1 MENLMS
7 MFGAENLDPA
17 SINAQQVIIRE
28 IFRSAEG
35 ERALTLGHVLKVYDT
50 TIAKHGICATDLAGI
65 QIYRALLQWGRKDTG
80 KPQANART
88 PLEPILPDAV
98 CGRSNSLPVQAHKAR
113 PTSDA
118 VTLQADIP
126 PVQSTTGLQQP
137 PPLVSVP
144 VVPAQSSPTP
154 QRTRKPSHVGG
165 EEFEP
170 VVGEAK
176 ATPEE
181 PLTAVASTPA
191 QRALG
196 GESTAAN
203 LKNAPAIGND
213 PGPDLVDLLPTAS
226 ALVSTSTLPFRSTEE
241 ASTSQPRPQ
250 AGLGDDAMAILAD
263 AFGYRKSLARAVGAW
278 QSALQ
283 DERELVLELR
293 RKQALGYWFRRTRS
307 DLAERAADLESRSSQ
322 RRRTLKLG
330 VARWQLCLMAR
341 RSFRHTFARLQGLQ
355 GRRCL
360 HLAYGSWLLAVNSA
374 KERLAHATR
383 LTRCRVLQG
392 CWTALR
398 AYSQQRQLM
407 ALYRSWADVHWLR
420 SRMTAAWQA
429 WLRWFRKRGK
439 VVAMRSEPQLLA
451 AWCWLRVHAGAEPHR
466 QRLPPGSGHSQQRT
480 WWWAPA
486 VDLLFGPAPFEIHP
500 HHMQAVQLTVLRG
513 FVSALLKKMFSCWQ
527 MQAQVTSSFLQKVRR
542 STFATCLPAWK
553 VQAEELRRTRA
564 CQQEVASLRAGR
576 SRASALR
583 TWSRRCRRRIEHR
596 HRAQDFAAD
605 CWHRSCRRAFLAWR
619 RAWDWEAAVLK
630 AQSLAGG
637 RLLCAA
643 MKAWVGLWHHERQE
657 AIRLRLSGLFLRKCS
672 LKRGLWKLH
681 VHVGIQTRRRALL
694 QAEAQLREAVLRKRW
709 RRLEAC
715 WGAWRRH
722 AEHCRLMK
730 LYRSWADVHWLRSRL
745 TAAWQAWLQWFRKRG
760 KVVAMRSAPQL
771 LAAWRWLRVHAACFA
786 HGQFMRR
793 PQPPIDA
800 AVAPWQPVAAELLF
814 GPAPFDVHPHHMQ
827 AMRPGLL
834 ELFAS
839 ALRKEMM
846 EVWKSEVYR
855 SRSRLQR
862 RKSCMSR
869 RWLWAWKAAAEKC
882 RRLHSIKTAV
892 LSFRCRRARR
902 RLLHHWSR
910 RTTQRA
916 EYRERAQHLVSACLH
931 RTCRRAL
938 DAWLRARRWQ

>member
-1 MENLMS
+1 MGDRLLHSVSQYSNLEVLHAAPCCMPGFAGGHPCRANDRPTRNTLREHLYKFLLRS
-7 MFGAENLDPA
+7 PA
-17 SINAQQVIIRE
+17 TSARLGPGGPCSE
-28 IFRSAEG
+28 FPDSAEARDSA
-35 ERALTLGHVLKVYDT
+35 EKFCT
-50 TIAKHGICATDLAGI
+50 TFFFA
-65 QIYRALLQWGRKDTG
+65 
-80 KPQANART
+80 
-88 PLEPILPDAV
+88 
-98 CGRSNSLPVQAHKAR
+98 
-113 PTSDA
+113 
-118 VTLQADIP
+118 
-126 PVQSTTGLQQP
+126 
-137 PPLVSVP
+137 
-144 VVPAQSSPTP
+144 
-154 QRTRKPSHVGG
+154 RTRKPSPAVG
-165 EEFEP
+165 EEDLLEP
-170 VVGEAK
+170 EVAEAK

-181 PLTAVASTPA
+181 PVTAVAATAA

-196 GESTAAN
+196 SGSTSAN
-203 LKNAPAIGND
+203 LKNTPAID

-226 ALVSTSTLPFRSTEE
+226 ALVSTSMLPFRSTEE
-241 ASTSQPRPQ
+241 ASTWQPRPHGS
-250 AGLGDDAMAILAD
+250 GLNEQMDAMAILAD
-263 AFGYRKSLARAVGAW
+263 AFAYRKSLARAVGAW
-278 QSALQ
+278 QSAVQ

-307 DLAERAADLESRSSQ
+307 DMAERAADLERRSAQ
-322 RRRTLKLG
+322 RRQTLKLG

-341 RSFRHTFARLQGLQ
+341 RSFRHTFARLHGLQ
-355 GRRCL
+355 CRRCL
-360 HLAYGSWLLAVNSA
+360 HLAYGSWLVAVHSA
-374 KERLAHATR
+374 KELLAHATR

-451 AWCWLRVHAGAEPHR
+451 AWCWLRVHAGSERHR
-466 QRLPPGSGHSQQRT
+466 RWLPPGSGHSQQHT

-486 VDLLFGPAPFEIHP
+486 VDLLFGPAPFDVHP

-513 FVSALLKKMFSCWQ
+513 FVSALLKKILSSWQ
-527 MQAQVTSSFLQKVRR
+527 MQARGTSSFVQKVRL
-542 STFATCLPAWK
+542 STLAACLSAWK
-553 VQAEELRRTRA
+553 VQTEELQRTRA
-564 CQQEVASLRAGR
+564 CQQEVASLRATR

-583 TWSRRCRRRIEHR
+583 SWSRRCRRRIEHR

-619 RAWDWEAAVLK
+619 IAWDWEAAVLK

-643 MKAWVGLWHHERQE
+643 MKAWVGLWHYERQE

-672 LKRGLWKLH
+672 LKRGLRKLH
-681 VHVGIQTRRRALL
+681 VHVGIQARRRAFL

-709 RRLEAC
+709 RWLQAC

-760 KVVAMRSAPQL
+760 KVVPMRSAPQL
-771 LAAWRWLRVHAACFA
+771 LAAWRWLRVHAACSG
-786 HGQFMRR
+786 HVHFMRR
-793 PQPPIDA
+793 PQLPIDA

-814 GPAPFDVHPHHMQ
+814 GPAPFDIHPHHMQ

-846 EVWKSEVYR
+846 ELWKAEARGLSEPEQNADKKVLHEMHEKGRGLAQIVEGSRGEVQALAQHPDCGADPRIVKAKAGAGVVLGEFLR
-855 SRSRLQR
+855 SSALAADVSAGGCCIIGAEGLHSSEQ
-862 RKSCMSR
+862 SR
-869 RWLWAWKAAAEKC
+869 RASK
-882 RRLHSIKTAV
+882 
-892 LSFRCRRARR
+892 
-902 RLLHHWSR
+902 LL
-910 RTTQRA
+910 
-916 EYRERAQHLVSACLH
+916 
-931 RTCRRAL
+931 L
-938 DAWLRARRWQ
+938 DST